1 MGLEDY
7 ITVQLKIGT
16 RLKTIKMEK
25 GTSFKNNSGIFTAAE
40 NDKILKVTNYQLQLI
55 KAVANNYSED
65 GNEDAIIL
73 SKKDI
78 DIAIKKL
85 ARRLGLIDK
94 NKTLRKGQFHL
105 QLM

>member
-1 MGLEDY
+1 
-7 ITVQLKIGT
+7 
-16 RLKTIKMEK
+16 MEK

-78 DIAIKKL
+78 DIAIKKYKAGGL
-85 ARRLGLIDK
+85 KNDLGEFLG
-94 NKTLRKGQFHL
+94 NSGYTNCY
-105 QLM
+105 